1 MLASA
6 FGRFIPDFMTEEKYR
21 TDRKAVFETFK
32 DSREPLTA
40 LECHT
45 RHGRDMQV
53 STTRARI
60 TELVEDGYLVKIRK
74 RECRE
79 ADHNKD
85 VSVYEPTINGILRG
99 LDNQ

>member
-1 MLASA
+1 MIDVVT
-6 FGRFIPDFMTEEKYR
+6 RFIPDFMTEEKYR
-21 TDRKAVFETFK
+21 TDRKAVWETFK
-32 DSREPLTA
+32 ASTTPLTA

-60 TELVEDGYLVKIRK
+60 TELVDDGYLYRLPAK
-74 RECRE
+74 RECKE
-79 ADHNKD
+79 AEHNKD
-85 VSVYEPTINGILRG
+85 VTVYGTTFTGILRG